1 MTFIFV
7 IEESN
12 IIIQKLYEVT
22 KSEAKNKKAK
32 KPSKTLP
39 TIIAVICLILYWI
52 GDILLVFTFLC
63 FVLPIYFISKANM
76 AKVLKTRTASDYAS
90 FLKKNIGNQTTLT
103 IDKEFINIKNS
114 VGERKLGIN
123 ELKKIIELETI
134 FMIYLGIDNEI
145 LIPKASIENMEL
157 CRKEFEEIAA
167 ANNFSYEKD
176 LEWKQENVFNF
187 TSSPH

>member
-103 IDKEFINIKNS
+103 IDKKFINFKNS

-134 FMIYLGIDNEI
+134 FIIYLGIGHEI
-145 LIPKASIENMEL
+145 LIPKAAIENVEL